1 LIFHFFYLGDTNSVE
16 ALIGEKTQCEDGDD
30 NDEEK
35 EEDEE
40 DNNDVVL
47 NSRLLASMAHEQ
59 SVYHEQMVNF
69 NQQQLKNQ
77 NSLFSSF
84 KSFLTAS
91 AENFKVLKDSSNE
104 TLNLMQES
112 NIRNASLAN
121 QTLKVLQSI
130 NMQNE
135 SNEKFRSFKNKSSP
149 QCSDNLDDLAVTNAI
164 TTSSSPS
171 SSVSSTSPKS
181 PSKRKISEDDL
192 KSQNLDDSKKQKTT
206 SPSNNGSS
214 KSSNSAAASKS
225 SNSASSSKSSN
236 SAASSKSSNSV
247 ASSKSSNSTES
258 NKVETEAQK
267 KTRLYAAFKEK
278 HDDLILA
285 LIPADFQDLDFRTMR
300 SEFYKKN
307 HNLHKVLDRIE
318 GRYFYI

>member
-1 LIFHFFYLGDTNSVE
+1 
-16 ALIGEKTQCEDGDD
+16 
-30 NDEEK
+30 
-35 EEDEE
+35 
-40 DNNDVVL
+40 
-47 NSRLLASMAHEQ
+47 MAHEQ

-77 NSLFSSF
+77 NSMISSF
-84 KSFLTAS
+84 KNFLTAS

-135 SNEKFRSFKNKSSP
+135 KNEKFRSFKNKSSP
-149 QCSDNLDDLAVTNAI
+149 KYSDNLDDLAVTNAI
-164 TTSSSPS
+164 TTSSSSS
-171 SSVSSTSPKS
+171 SSVSSTVVSPKS
-181 PSKRKISEDDL
+181 PSKRKLLEDDL
-192 KSQNLDDSKKQKTT
+192 QTTNLDDVKIQRTT
-206 SPSNNGSS
+206 SPSNNDSGKSSNSAASS
-214 KSSNSAAASKS
+214 KSSNSAAS
-225 SNSASSSKSSN
+225 SNNSNSVTSSKSSN
-236 SAASSKSSNSV
+236 SAASSKSSNS
-247 ASSKSSNSTES
+247 TTS

-285 LIPADFQDLDFRTMR
+285 LIPADFQDLDFKTMR

-318 GRYFYI
+318 GTYFYT

>member
-1 LIFHFFYLGDTNSVE
+1 
-16 ALIGEKTQCEDGDD
+16 
-30 NDEEK
+30 
-35 EEDEE
+35 
-40 DNNDVVL
+40 
-47 NSRLLASMAHEQ
+47 M
-59 SVYHEQMVNF
+59 YHEQMVNF

-77 NSLFSSF
+77 TSMLSSF

-91 AENFKVLKDSSNE
+91 AENFKILKDSSNE

-149 QCSDNLDDLAVTNAI
+149 NCSDNLDDLAVTNAF
-164 TTSSSPS
+164 TTSSSSS
-171 SSVSSTSPKS
+171 SSVSSTVVSPKS
-181 PSKRKISEDDL
+181 PSKRKLSEDGL
-192 KSQNLDDSKKQKTT
+192 KTSNSDECKKQRTK
-206 SPSNNGSS
+206 SPSNDSSNSSNSASS
-214 KSSNSAAASKS
+214 KSSNSA
-225 SNSASSSKSSN
+225 
-236 SAASSKSSNSV
+236 

-267 KTRLYAAFKEK
+267 IKRLYAAFKEK

-318 GRYFYI
+318 GRHFYLHLFIYLSSFKIPLKFRI

>member
-1 LIFHFFYLGDTNSVE
+1 
-16 ALIGEKTQCEDGDD
+16 
-30 NDEEK
+30 
-35 EEDEE
+35 
-40 DNNDVVL
+40 
-47 NSRLLASMAHEQ
+47 MAHDQ
-59 SVYHEQMVNF
+59 SMYHDQMVNF

-77 NSLFSSF
+77 TSMLSSF

-149 QCSDNLDDLAVTNAI
+149 NCSDNLDDLAVTNAI
-164 TTSSSPS
+164 TTSSSSS
-171 SSVSSTSPKS
+171 SSVSSTVVSPKS
-181 PSKRKISEDDL
+181 PSKRKLSEDGL
-192 KSQNLDDSKKQKTT
+192 KTSNSDECKKQRTK
-206 SPSNNGSS
+206 SPSNDSSNSSNSAASSKSINSASS
-214 KSSNSAAASKS
+214 KSSNSA
-225 SNSASSSKSSN
+225 SSKSSN
-236 SAASSKSSNSV
+236 SAASSKSSNS
-247 ASSKSSNSTES
+247 TES
-258 NKVETEAQK
+258 YKVETEAPK
-267 KTRLYAAFKEK
+267 IKRLYAAFKEK

-318 GRYFYI
+318 GRHFYLHLFIFI